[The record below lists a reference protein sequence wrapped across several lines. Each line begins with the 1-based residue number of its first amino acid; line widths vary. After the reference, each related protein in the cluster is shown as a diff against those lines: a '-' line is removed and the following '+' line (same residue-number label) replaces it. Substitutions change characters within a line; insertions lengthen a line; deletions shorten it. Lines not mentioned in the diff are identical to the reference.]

1 MTNKGHTI
9 TQEIKIQGLVDRYL
23 HFRSANTSISD
34 NDNHLDEDSLTAF
47 VEGKLGERDS
57 PSIIKHLIDCSFCL
71 HVTGDLAKLNAVF
84 AEEEVVISM
93 TAKEPTKISEVLNG
107 LLSRFFG
114 TSDNA
119 VFAHQ
124 EDKEDELEKDDQK
137 NPDKQS

>member
-1 MTNKGHTI
+1 MTNKGQTI
-9 TQEIKIQGLVDRYL
+9 TQEIKIQGLIDRYL
-23 HFRSANTSISD
+23 HFRSANTGFS
-34 NDNHLDEDSLTAF
+34 NQENHLDEDSLTAF
-47 VEGKLGERDS
+47 VEGRLGERES
-57 PSIIKHLIDCSFCL
+57 PSIIKHLIECSFCL

-84 AEEEVVISM
+84 AEEEAVIPM
-93 TAKEPTKISEVLNG
+93 ATKEPMRVSEVLNG

-124 EDKEDELEKDDQK
+124 EDEEDKSEKDVQE